1 MAREAGTAA
10 LNDAGISYQDVEA
23 VVASYCYGEPTSG
36 VIVILLKKS
45 YFSWSQFF
53 FFRVVLS
60 TVYVKVSVTQT
71 SLFIKSYKNT

>member
-36 VIVILLKKS
+36 EVMTATCSFTLIYSSII
-45 YFSWSQFF
+45 SQL
-53 FFRVVLS
+53 RQS
-60 TVYVKVSVTQT
+60 CTCITDMQT
-71 SLFIKSYKNT
+71 DIHDL